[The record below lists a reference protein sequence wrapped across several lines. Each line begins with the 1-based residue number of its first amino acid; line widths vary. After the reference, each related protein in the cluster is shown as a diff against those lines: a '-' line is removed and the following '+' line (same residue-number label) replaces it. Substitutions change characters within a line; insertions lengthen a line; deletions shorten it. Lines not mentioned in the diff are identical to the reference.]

1 MLIPLATNGEGQRLS
16 SNDLRLRSLQQRPRS
31 SLGVNLLRDG
41 QGIGSLRATGGPP
54 ADSPLSAS
62 SPEALQRHA
71 EERRE
76 QQNSLF
82 ELPEGGRRLV
92 QELSGQSRPSVAFM
106 SGLVGE
112 MAQGSG
118 GVLQGRQLHMRQSD
132 DRARLLA
139 AARSELSGK
148 GGFGVEKFGSTFDLI
163 G

>member
-1 MLIPLATNGEGQRLS
+1 MLIPPAENGEGHRLS
-16 SNDLRLRSLQQRPRS
+16 SNDLRMRSLQQRSRS
-31 SLGVNLLRDG
+31 SFGVNLLRDG
-41 QGIGSLRATGGPP
+41 QGIGPLRATGGPP

-62 SPEALQRHA
+62 SPEALQRRA
-71 EERRE
+71 EQRRE

-82 ELPEGGRRLV
+82 ELPEGGRGLV
-92 QELSGQSRPSVAFM
+92 KQLSGQLRSPVALIG
-106 SGLVGE
+106 GLVGE

-132 DRARLLA
+132 DQARLLV

-148 GGFGVEKFGSTFDLI
+148 GGFGLEKFGSTFDLT